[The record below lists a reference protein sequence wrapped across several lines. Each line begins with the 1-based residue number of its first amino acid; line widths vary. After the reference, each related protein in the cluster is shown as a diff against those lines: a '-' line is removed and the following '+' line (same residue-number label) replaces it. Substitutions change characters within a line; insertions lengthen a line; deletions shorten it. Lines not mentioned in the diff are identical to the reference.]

1 MELREALETAARIL
15 KTGERVELQPTK
27 DGAEVYVLKRRRGKL
42 NQEPAPKRGDGGA
55 ERG

>member
-15 KTGERVELQPTK
+15 KIGERVELQPTK
-27 DGAEVYVLKRRRGKL
+27 DGAEVYVLKRRRVKL

>member
-27 DGAEVYVLKRRRGKL
+27 DGAEVYVLKRRRVKL
-42 NQEPAPKRGDGGA
+42 NQEPAPKGGDGGA

>member
-27 DGAEVYVLKRRRGKL
+27 DGAEVYDHTDRIKIMPDSL
-42 NQEPAPKRGDGGA
+42 
-55 ERG
+55 

>member
-27 DGAEVYVLKRRRGKL
+27 DGAEVYVIKRRKVKPNR
-42 NQEPAPKRGDGGA
+42 EPVSKR
-55 ERG
+55 

>member
-1 MELREALETAARIL
+1 MELREALETASRIL

-27 DGAEVYVLKRRRGKL
+27 DGAEVYVLKRRRVKL